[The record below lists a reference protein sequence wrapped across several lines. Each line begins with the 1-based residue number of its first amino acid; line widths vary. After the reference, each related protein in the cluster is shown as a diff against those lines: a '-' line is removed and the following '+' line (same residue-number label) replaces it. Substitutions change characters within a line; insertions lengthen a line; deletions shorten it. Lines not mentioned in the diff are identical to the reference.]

1 MNTLRAKLLWLI
13 AGRAAVITLLLGSA
27 LLIRIRFPG
36 AFPIDPFFVL
46 IGITYALTAV
56 YGAAL
61 KYFERHSWLVDV
73 QLGCD
78 AVIVSAIVYITG
90 GVSSYFSSLYTLP
103 IIAASTIQS
112 RRGGMMVGVLS
123 TLLYSGLVLAQY
135 YGAGVLAGFTE
146 YALLPPLRIAI
157 FTVGLN
163 IFGFFAVA
171 VLSGHLAE
179 SVRRA
184 DEQLAETSNQLA
196 DLQAFSQ
203 YVIDSLLSGL
213 ATTDID
219 GRVLTF
225 NRAAESIT
233 RVKAADAVGQSIA
246 AVLQFPRD
254 LAGLFGAREGRPKLP
269 RVEFAFTRGDEM
281 QLELGLSTALLITP
295 RGETGFVFTFQDV
308 TQSRKQ
314 EREARIQQ
322 RLAAVGEMA
331 AGIAHEI
338 RNPLASMSGSIQI
351 LRQELPLTTEQ
362 SQLMDIV
369 LRESDRLNET
379 IRSFLAYAKPQRLS
393 TARVDVRQIITDTAC
408 LLQNNAELS
417 EAHQIDVDVPS
428 EPAWYVADENQFRQ
442 VVWNLATNA
451 VRAMPKGGKLRLSL
465 ARRQDDANSPGEM
478 VIRVEDQ
485 GVGIAPEELDGIFQ
499 PFRGAFERGTGLG
512 LAIVHRIVS
521 DYGGEVHVTSER
533 GVGTRVEVTL
543 PLAAPT
549 PADARAPEL
558 T

>member
-27 LLIRIRFPG
+27 LLIRLKFPG

-56 YGAAL
+56 YSLAL

-103 IIAASTIQS
+103 IIAASKIQS

-123 TLLYSGLVLAQY
+123 TLLYGGLVLAQY
-135 YGAGVLAGFTE
+135 YGGGILSGLTG
-146 YALLPPLRIAI
+146 YTLLPPFRVAI

-171 VLSGHLAE
+171 SLSGYLAE

-246 AVLQFPRD
+246 AVVD
-254 LAGLFGAREGRPKLP
+254 
-269 RVEFAFTRGDEM
+269 
-281 QLELGLSTALLITP
+281 
-295 RGETGFVFTFQDV
+295 
-308 TQSRKQ
+308 RK
-314 EREARIQQ
+314 
-322 RLAAVGEMA
+322 
-331 AGIAHEI
+331 
-338 RNPLASMSGSIQI
+338 S
-351 LRQELPLTTEQ
+351 
-362 SQLMDIV
+362 
-369 LRESDRLNET
+369 
-379 IRSFLAYAKPQRLS
+379 
-393 TARVDVRQIITDTAC
+393 
-408 LLQNNAELS
+408 
-417 EAHQIDVDVPS
+417 
-428 EPAWYVADENQFRQ
+428 
-442 VVWNLATNA
+442 VV
-451 VRAMPKGGKLRLSL
+451 
-465 ARRQDDANSPGEM
+465 
-478 VIRVEDQ
+478 
-485 GVGIAPEELDGIFQ
+485 
-499 PFRGAFERGTGLG
+499 
-512 LAIVHRIVS
+512 
-521 DYGGEVHVTSER
+521 
-533 GVGTRVEVTL
+533 
-543 PLAAPT
+543 
-549 PADARAPEL
+549 
-558 T
+558 